1 MKKRAVPA
9 KGEDS
14 ILVLYDR
21 EEKDERGAYLAVR
34 LNGPLAR
41 QVIDFIEANATD
53 KWDMDYDDLLFIEG
67 EYVVDS
73 AAQLEAVAAEGGVS

>member
-9 KGEDS
+9 QGEDS

-21 EEKDERGAYLAVR
+21 EERDECEAYLAVR

-41 QVIDFIEANATD
+41 QVIDFIEANETD
-53 KWDMDYDDLLFIEG
+53 VWDTDYDDMLFIEG
-67 EYVVDS
+67 EYIVDS
-73 AAQLEAVAAEGGVS
+73 AVPAEAVGTKGGVS